1 MNPAGSLPLPMAK
14 LGLRFFWLSISTNP
28 MIAWMKR
35 QIEADERIYQMMFTH
50 YVSVTLLNE
59 ENNQFI
65 QDRLRGILER
75 VRQSNSFIKTT
86 DKPRRFFSD
95 EGKFRSDKF
104 VCRMS
109 DGSLKELEIA
119 TREEF
124 DKLNDGFKAFLAKL
138 STP

>member
-1 MNPAGSLPLPMAK
+1 
-14 LGLRFFWLSISTNP
+14 
-28 MIAWMKR
+28 
-35 QIEADERIYQMMFTH
+35 MMFTH